1 MAKKTKKGKAN
12 AKASKT
18 EEPAASVREP
28 AASEPSGIQ
37 GATAKLPTM
46 PGKSRPS
53 PERRKAHW
61 QNVGLS
67 ILGGCLW
74 FLACADFDIW
84 PFAYFAMVPVF
95 FAFERAPT
103 RRTALFYGWLA
114 GLVANAGGFYWITS
128 LLERFGHLPMA
139 VAVVGLLLLAAYQA
153 VAFWLFFML
162 LRVIRRRSEEL
173 AGRPLPMVLL
183 APLLMVSFE
192 FLVPFLFPWY
202 LAITQAWVVPVIQI
216 ADLTG
221 PLGVSGFL
229 MLINGAI
236 YDVVTES
243 GKRRTRSIITAAV
256 ATTLVLGYG
265 FVRMGQI
272 DDARETAVAL
282 RVGVVQGNIPFDEKG
297 INRSELAAEQL
308 RDLQAMS
315 ANLEAQGA
323 EFIMWTE
330 SSYPYGVPRDA
341 TGDFALEDRRRIRRG
356 FKAPLMLGALTYG
369 RQDPDTPP
377 YNSALMLDSDD
388 RFLARFDKIFLL
400 MFGEY
405 IPLLET
411 FPALKDILPKN
422 ASHFSRGKDIVPFPL
437 EHKGESYRLGPM
449 ICYEDI
455 LTDFG
460 RELAAYK
467 PHLLVNITND
477 SWFGDTSEPWE
488 HLALSVYR
496 AVEMRTDLVRAVNTG
511 VSAFVDANGR
521 VYAKTYAVDPK
532 ITPKPV
538 DGLVAEVKL
547 MEGGHS
553 FFARFGD
560 IFAYLCI
567 FGTLFFWLAWP
578 RLEWGQR
585 RSAQASRSAE

>member
-1 MAKKTKKGKAN
+1 MAKKN
-12 AKASKT
+12 AKK
-18 EEPAASVREP
+18 
-28 AASEPSGIQ
+28 
-37 GATAKLPTM
+37 
-46 PGKSRPS
+46 PGKETAPKEKKPKTPAT
-53 PERRKAHW
+53 PEERKAHW
-61 QNVGLS
+61 QGIGLS

-95 FAFERAPT
+95 FAFERAKT
-103 RRTALFYGWLA
+103 RRKALFYGWLA

-128 LLERFGHLPMA
+128 LLERFGHLPMP
-139 VAVVGLLLLAAYQA
+139 VAVLGLFLLAAYQA

-162 LRVIRRRSEEL
+162 LRAIRLRSKEL
-173 AGRPLPMVLL
+173 VGKPLPMVLL
-183 APLLMVSFE
+183 APLLMVTFE

-221 PLGVSGFL
+221 PLGVSAFL

-236 YDVVTES
+236 YDIITERES
-243 GKRRTRSIITAAV
+243 RRTRSAIAAAV
-256 ATTLVLGYG
+256 AVVFVLGYG
-265 FVRMGQI
+265 YLRMWQVDG
-272 DDARETAVAL
+272 ARDKAVAL
-282 RVGVVQGNIPFDEKG
+282 NVGVVQGNIPFDEKG
-297 INRSELAAEQL
+297 VPGLAAKQL
-308 RDLQAMS
+308 ADLQAMS
-315 ANLEAQGA
+315 AKLEAEGA
-323 EFIMWTE
+323 EFLMWTE

-341 TGDFALEDRRRIRRG
+341 TEDYSERDGRRIRRG
-356 FKAPLMLGALTYG
+356 FTAPLMLGALTFN
-369 RQDPDTPP
+369 RHDRNERP
-377 YNSALMLDSDD
+377 YNSALMLESDT
-388 RFLARFDKIFLL
+388 RFSARFDKIFLL

-411 FPALKDILPKN
+411 FPALEDILPKN
-422 ASHFSRGKDIVPFPL
+422 ASHFSRGKEIVTFPL
-437 EHKGESYRLGPM
+437 EHNGESYRLGPM
-449 ICYEDI
+449 FCYEDI

-460 RELAAYK
+460 RKLAAHH

-496 AVEMRTDLVRAVNTG
+496 AVEMRTDLVRSVNTG

-521 VYAKTYAVDPK
+521 VYDKTYAVDPK
-532 ITPKPV
+532 VTPKPV

-547 MEGGHS
+547 MEGGHT

-567 FGTLFFWLAWP
+567 LATLFFWQGWP
-578 RLEWGQR
+578 RLVAR
-585 RSAQASRSAE
+585 RQDDAESA

>member
-1 MAKKTKKGKAN
+1 MTKKKQTKSPAQ
-12 AKASKT
+12 KLKK
-18 EEPAASVREP
+18 PAAE
-28 AASEPSGIQ
+28 
-37 GATAKLPTM
+37 K
-46 PGKSRPS
+46 PS
-53 PERRKAHW
+53 PEERKAHW
-61 QNVGLS
+61 QRIGLS
-67 ILGGCLW
+67 LLSGCLW

-95 FAFERAPT
+95 FAFENAPT
-103 RRTALFYGWLA
+103 RRKALFYGWLA
-114 GLVANAGGFYWITS
+114 GLVANAGGFYWITM
-128 LLERFGHLPMA
+128 LLERFGHLPMP
-139 VAVVGLLLLAAYQA
+139 VAILGLLLLAAYQA

-162 LRVIRRRSEEL
+162 LRVIRRRSKEL
-173 AGRPLPMVLL
+173 TGQSLPMVLL

-192 FLVPFLFPWY
+192 YLVPFLFPWY

-216 ADLTG
+216 ADLAG

-236 YDVVTES
+236 YDVITCS
-243 GKRRTRSIITAAV
+243 GRRRTRSIIAAAAATA
-256 ATTLVLGYG
+256 LVLGYG
-265 FVRMGQI
+265 FVRMSQV
-272 DDARETAVAL
+272 DAARNKAVAL
-282 RVGVVQGNIPFDEKG
+282 QVGVVQGNIPFDEKG
-297 INRSELAAEQL
+297 INRAELAAKQL
-308 RDLQAMS
+308 QDLQAMS
-315 ANLEAQGA
+315 AKLESEGA
-323 EFIMWTE
+323 DFLMWTE
-330 SSYPYGVPRDA
+330 SSYPYGVPRDLK
-341 TGDFALEDRRRIRRG
+341 GDFAMNNRRRIRRG
-356 FKAPLMLGALTYG
+356 FEAPIMLGALTFD
-369 RQDPDTPP
+369 RHDSDARPF
-377 YNSALMLDSDD
+377 NSALMLASDD
-388 RFLARFDKIFLL
+388 QFLARFDKIFLL

-411 FPALKDILPKN
+411 FPALEDILPRN
-422 ASHFSRGKDIVPFPL
+422 ASHFSRGKEIVTFPL
-437 EHKGESYRLGPM
+437 EHDGESYRLGPM

-460 RELAAYK
+460 RKLAANK

-538 DGLVAEVKL
+538 DGLLAEVKL
-547 MEGGHS
+547 MEGGHT

-567 FGTLFFWLAWP
+567 LATLFFWQGWP
-578 RLEWGQR
+578 RL
-585 RSAQASRSAE
+585 QARKPESEKTEQQG

>member
-1 MAKKTKKGKAN
+1 MAKKTKKSGAAKARAKAKAN
-12 AKASKT
+12 VETSREADAPTSKKATSKGG
-18 EEPAASVREP
+18 EIS
-28 AASEPSGIQ
+28 
-37 GATAKLPTM
+37 GATAKLPTT
-46 PGKSRPS
+46 PGPKKRPS
-53 PERRKAHW
+53 PAARKAHW
-61 QNVGLS
+61 QGIGLAVLS
-67 ILGGCLW
+67 GCLW

-103 RRTALFYGWLA
+103 RRKALFYGWLA

-128 LLERFGHLPMA
+128 LLERFGHLPMP
-139 VAVVGLLLLAAYQA
+139 VAVVGLFLLAAYQA

-192 FLVPFLFPWY
+192 YLVPFLFPWY

-236 YDVVTES
+236 YDVVTET
-243 GKRRTRSIITAAV
+243 GKRRTRSIIAAGV

-265 FVRMGQI
+265 FIRMSQV
-272 DDARETAVAL
+272 DAARNDGVAL
-282 RVGVVQGNIPFDEKG
+282 QIGVVQGNIPFDEKG

-308 RDLQAMS
+308 RDLQEMS
-315 ANLEAQGA
+315 ASLEAQGA

-341 TGDFALEDRRRIRRG
+341 SGDFAENDGRRIRRG
-356 FKAPLMLGALTYG
+356 FNAPLMLGALTYD
-369 RQDPDTPP
+369 RQNEDVRPF
-377 YNSALMLDSDD
+377 NSALMLAPDDS
-388 RFLARFDKIFLL
+388 FLARFDKIFLL

-411 FPALKDILPKN
+411 FPALEDILPKN
-422 ASHFSRGKDIVPFPL
+422 ASHFSRGKEIVTFPL
-437 EHKGESYRLGPM
+437 DHNDELYRLGPM

-460 RELAAYK
+460 RKLAAHK
-467 PHLLVNITND
+467 PHVLVNITND

-538 DGLVAEVKL
+538 DGLVAEVRL

-560 IFAYLCI
+560 IFAYLCLLA
-567 FGTLFFWLAWP
+567 TLFFWQGWP
-578 RLEWGQR
+578 RLR
-585 RSAQASRSAE
+585 RHTEA